1 MLKFRIKRTLKMG
14 IKSLWVH
21 KLRSI
26 LTALGI
32 IFGVCSVIAM
42 LAIGE
47 GASYEAQQQIRELGS
62 QNIIINSVR
71 PPEESTVSS
80 SQNFALVYGLTY
92 ADAER
97 IQSTIPNVDVIVPS
111 RSVSKHIRHEARRV
125 DGAVVGVPPWHPQ
138 VARRSLQRGRFF
150 SAVDMRERAT
160 VCVLNEP
167 IVRELFPFT
176 DPIGKTVWAGDAVY
190 RIVGILQAQSAGA
203 RERSGGDQPSAGYEI
218 YIPMTTAKAWFGNVN
233 FKRRSGSHSATVI
246 DLNRITVRVNDL
258 DQVQAMAR
266 AIERVLAHAHDK
278 KDYEIVVPLK
288 LLEQAKRTQQIFSIV
303 LGSIAA
309 ISLIVGGIGIMNI
322 MLATVTERTRE
333 IGIRRALGA
342 RQRDIITQFLI
353 ETVILAA
360 TGGVLGVGLG
370 VLIPFLVTH
379 FAGML
384 TIVTPWSCGLAFG
397 ISVAV
402 GLIFGLYP
410 AYRAAAMDPIQAL
423 RHE

>member
-1 MLKFRIKRTLKMG
+1 MLLFRLKRTLHLG
-14 IKSLWVH
+14 IKSLWIH
-21 KLRSI
+21 RLRSI

-62 QNIIINSVR
+62 HNIIVNSIR
-71 PPEESTVSS
+71 PPEESTVTS
-80 SQNFALVYGLTY
+80 SQRFALVYGLTY
-92 ADAER
+92 TDAER
-97 IQSTIPNVDVIVPS
+97 IQTTIPNVDVIVPA
-111 RSVSKHIRHEARRV
+111 RSVSKHIRHNSRRV
-125 DGAVVGVPPWHPQ
+125 DGAVVGVPQWHPD
-138 VARRSLQRGRFF
+138 VAQRSLLRGRFF
-150 SAVDMRERAT
+150 STIDMRHRAT

-167 IVRELFPFT
+167 IVRELFPFS
-176 DPIGKTVWAGDAVY
+176 DPIGQTVWAGDAVY
-190 RIVGILQAQSAGA
+190 RVVGILRAQSQGA
-203 RERSGGDQPSAGYEI
+203 RDRSGGDQATSGYEI
-218 YIPMTTAKAWFGNVN
+218 YIPITTAKAWFGNVN
-233 FKRRSGSHSATVI
+233 FKRRSGSHEATVI
-246 DLNRITVRVNDL
+246 DLHRVTVRVKDL
-258 DQVQAMAR
+258 EQVTATAR
-266 AIERVLAHAHDK
+266 AIERVLEYSHDK

-288 LLEQAKRTQQIFSIV
+288 LLEQAKRTQRIFSIV

-342 RQRDIITQFLI
+342 RRRDIVTQFLT
-353 ETVILAA
+353 ETIMLAA
-360 TGGVLGVGLG
+360 TGGLVGVGLG
-370 VLIPFLVTH
+370 VLIPYLVTR
-379 FAGML
+379 FADML
-384 TIVTPWSCGLAFG
+384 TIVTVWSCGLAFG

>member
-1 MLKFRIKRTLKMG
+1 MLTFRIKRTLKMG
-14 IKSLWVH
+14 IKSLWIH

-32 IFGVCSVIAM
+32 ILGVCSVIAM

-62 QNIIINSVR
+62 QNIIVNSVR

-80 SQNFALVYGLTY
+80 KQNFALVYGLTY
-92 ADAER
+92 ADAAR
-97 IQSTIPNVDVIVPS
+97 IHSTIPNVKVIVPA
-111 RSVSKHIRHEARRV
+111 RSVPKHLRHGARRV

-138 VARRSLQRGRFF
+138 VVRRKVIRGRFF
-150 SAVDMRERAT
+150 SAVDMDECAT

-167 IVRELFPFT
+167 VVRELFPFE
-176 DPIGKTVWAGDAVY
+176 DPLGKTVWAGDAVY
-190 RIVGILQAQSAGA
+190 RVVGILRAQSAGA
-203 RERSGGDQPSAGYEI
+203 RKQSGSNNLSSGFEM
-218 YIPMTTAKAWFGNVN
+218 YIPISTAQAWFGNIN
-233 FKRRSGSHSATVI
+233 FKRRSGSHEATVI
-246 DLNRITVRVNDL
+246 DLHRITVQVENL
-258 DQVQAMAR
+258 DNVHGTAR
-266 AIERVLAHAHDK
+266 AIERILEYGHEK
-278 KDYEIVVPLK
+278 KDYEIVVPLD
-288 LLEQAKRTQQIFSIV
+288 LLEKAKRTQQIFSIV

-309 ISLIVGGIGIMNI
+309 ISLVVGGVGIMNI

-342 RQRDIITQFLI
+342 RRKDIVTQFLI
-353 ETVILAA
+353 ETVILAS
-360 TGGVLGVGLG
+360 TGGVLGVTLG
-370 VLIPFLVTH
+370 VLIPYLVTK